1 MLATE
6 GARVIARKLNA
17 MVEGGEEAG
26 WGSLAH
32 LIQTRASVFYF
43 TSCNIKTGAMPGTHN
58 SAAGK
63 HSSVE
68 RSSCVRTFVAYCM
81 QLAAMAHD
89 QN

>member
-63 HSSVE
+63 HSGME
-68 RSSCVRTFVAYCM
+68 RSARVGALVAHRV
-81 QLAAMAHD
+81 QLAAVAH
-89 QN
+89 N